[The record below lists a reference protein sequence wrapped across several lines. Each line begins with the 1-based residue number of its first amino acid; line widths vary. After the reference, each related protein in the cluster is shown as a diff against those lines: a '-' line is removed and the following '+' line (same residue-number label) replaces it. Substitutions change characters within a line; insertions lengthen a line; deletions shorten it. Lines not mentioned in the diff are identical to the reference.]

1 MKQRTAFLGTFSRTH
16 QYPIISVELGKE
28 LDKTMQDTNTQ
39 EIATQEQDSQ
49 AAEADNIR
57 YQVLLASE
65 EAAFK
70 LRNSVAGMSGNPLK
84 AMGPGEKSQLQKADI
99 KR

>member
-1 MKQRTAFLGTFSRTH
+1 
-16 QYPIISVELGKE
+16 
-28 LDKTMQDTNTQ
+28 MQETNTQ
-39 EIATQEQDSQ
+39 EITTQEQDNQ
-49 AAEADNIR
+49 TAEADNIR

-84 AMGPGEKSQLQKADI
+84 TMGPGEESQLQKPM
-99 KR
+99 